1 MFETQAQAQ
10 LESFRHIIQRS
21 AKSGQQAGQNAD
33 DPPLMFGQSK
43 LLGIRVIAASRAFNN
58 SGGSERSSRRM
69 EFVTVDD

>member
-1 MFETQAQAQ
+1 MFETQAPAQ

-58 SGGSERSSRRM
+58 SKRQR
-69 EFVTVDD
+69 TVVETDGVRYR